1 MNHTDRVYHVARQVR
16 GLSRE
21 MAREAIER
29 YLASAADEL
38 AEGEW
43 ITLPGIGRLQI
54 VARQNGGRLL
64 AQLGGGQRSYRQPGL
79 RLQTR
84 LRLSDDFKAQCR
96 ANLTSP
102 GSGRGQPDDPP
113 HYPVS
118 SRNNTGEE

>member
-16 GLSRE
+16 GLSRD

-38 AEGEW
+38 ADGEW

-64 AQLGGGQRSYRQPGL
+64 AQLGSGQRSYRQPGT
-79 RLQTR
+79 RLQAR

-102 GSGRGQPDDPP
+102 GSGRSRPGDAA

-118 SRNNTGEE
+118 ARNKAGEE